1 MGLNILFEDLTE
13 DAQKRVLEFYKLKSP
28 SDGNLE
34 NNILFI
40 LEEDVEDE
48 DDERESKHHMIRMW

>member
-48 DDERESKHHMIRMW
+48 DDERESKHHMLRMW